1 MKLQLRFKLIWTF
14 PASLASP
21 PDRSPAA
28 MFSVKKIA
36 KMVFLLSAIGLAV
49 TLQGC
54 GDDDDAAT
62 TAAR

>member
-1 MKLQLRFKLIWTF
+1 MAF
-14 PASLASP
+14 PVSLASP

-62 TAAR
+62 TAA